1 MIPLGVPVPLVDKV
15 PPGEEVGLEVPVQH
29 VLHDG
34 VDGLVVRAHAQQLH
48 DVLDGE
54 VEEVISVTRS

>member
-1 MIPLGVPVPLVDKV
+1 M
-15 PPGEEVGLEVPVQH
+15 PPCEEVGLEVPVQH

-34 VDGLVVRAHAQQLH
+34 VNGLVVRAHAQQLH